1 MPLALEV
8 KININLLDFKE
19 IFKYENIYY
28 HLPILILKYKSITLK
43 YAVLC

>member
-28 HLPILILKYKSITLK
+28 HLPNFKI
-43 YAVLC
+43 